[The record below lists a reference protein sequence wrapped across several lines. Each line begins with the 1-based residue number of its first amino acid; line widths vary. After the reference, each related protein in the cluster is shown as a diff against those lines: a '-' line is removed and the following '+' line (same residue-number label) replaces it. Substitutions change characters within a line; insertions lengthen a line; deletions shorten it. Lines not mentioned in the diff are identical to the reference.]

1 MLTITH
7 SLRDSKSI
15 KKKGQQYVMMYI
27 KSPNWSKPLRPTHN
41 NIMFFKRADTAQK
54 KSQNKKSK
62 QLLDAVYKEYQEK
75 YKGAEYSDAQT
86 GTITL
91 KKQITKMSELKADK
105 SESTMSGYHNL
116 YVAMEKFCKAKGHN
130 FNMDINRVN
139 IQFIDQWRLWLTTG
153 SNYAQSTAYKYFT
166 LFSTTLKQA
175 KSYGLLFYNP
185 FTENK
190 IEFPKNETK
199 EVVYLTPDEVTMMI
213 QTPTKYE
220 QIKNAFLF
228 MCYVGIRQGDCCRL
242 TWGDLPEINGVVK
255 MNVRTQKA
263 KTDIY
268 FKIRKQ
274 AMKYLPKRMGNDDS
288 VFPSLKFGKEQNQKL
303 REWAYKSGVKKHI
316 VPHTARHS
324 FAFYMLSEN
333 NTPLY
338 TVSKLMGHTNA
349 RTTEERYGHLSNENI
364 ELAME
369 KAFGS

>member
-105 SESTMSGYHNL
+105 SESTISGYHNL

-153 SNYAQSTAYKYFT
+153 S
-166 LFSTTLKQA
+166 
-175 KSYGLLFYNP
+175 
-185 FTENK
+185 
-190 IEFPKNETK
+190 
-199 EVVYLTPDEVTMMI
+199 D
-213 QTPTKYE
+213 
-220 QIKNAFLF
+220 FLPSRYSF
-228 MCYVGIRQGDCCRL
+228 LNLAITVEKGPVAIS
-242 TWGDLPEINGVVK
+242 LP
-255 MNVRTQKA
+255 
-263 KTDIY
+263 
-268 FKIRKQ
+268 
-274 AMKYLPKRMGNDDS
+274 P
-288 VFPSLKFGKEQNQKL
+288 
-303 REWAYKSGVKKHI
+303 
-316 VPHTARHS
+316 
-324 FAFYMLSEN
+324 
-333 NTPLY
+333 
-338 TVSKLMGHTNA
+338 
-349 RTTEERYGHLSNENI
+349 
-364 ELAME
+364 
-369 KAFGS
+369 